1 MNGLPPLH
9 LKAAVKVELIV
20 VRVVVIVVV
29 MVNMVVKVVVGR
41 GGVEDYG
48 EFEAIVGGRG
58 VQLQWLKI
66 GIAVGAGYGG
76 GAGGWW
82 KG

>member
-29 MVNMVVKVVVGR
+29 IVVVMVNMVVKVVVGR
-41 GGVEDYG
+41 GG
-48 EFEAIVGGRG
+48 
-58 VQLQWLKI
+58 
-66 GIAVGAGYGG
+66 
-76 GAGGWW
+76 W
-82 KG
+82 KTMVNLRP